1 MSKSKRI
8 FYMFINVIIPLIA
21 CRLIASEVYSLIPK
35 EFTPILLFPMA
46 VEVILYG
53 SSIVFAIAT
62 AFSIASED
70 ETNNDTA
77 SHEKVKRNDNTKWIK
92 LK

>member
-8 FYMFINVIIPLIA
+8 FYLFVSIIIPLIT

-46 VEVILYG
+46 LEVILYG
-53 SSIVFAIAT
+53 SSILFA
-62 AFSIASED
+62 IASED

-77 SHEKVKRNDNTKWIK
+77 NYEKVKRNDNAKWIK